1 MNMIVDLRNSA
12 NRVYF
17 NGNAPKYSNVRLRL
31 VSNYSNK
38 EILNDTFGNIELDN
52 LYEGEGWF
60 SYEYSTDITPLQNV
74 ELNEYYTCILEE
86 SQTGTTWVELQ
97 KVLCK
102 VLNNFNEVN
111 INYISNNEDNEQH
124 IYFIND

>member
-1 MNMIVDLRNSA
+1 MIVDLRNTA

-17 NGNAPKYSNVRLRL
+17 NGIKPKHSNIRLRL

-38 EILNDTFGNIELDN
+38 GILNDEFGNILLDN

-60 SYEYSTDITPLQNV
+60 SYEYLTDITPLQNK
-74 ELNEYYTCILEE
+74 ELNEYYDCILEQ
-86 SQTGTTWVELQ
+86 SLNGITWIEVQ

-102 VLNNFNEVN
+102 VLNNFDDTNVVYN
-111 INYISNNEDNEQH
+111 SNNEDNEQY
-124 IYFIND
+124 IYFINE

>member
-1 MNMIVDLRNSA
+1 MIVDLRNSG

-17 NGNAPKYSNVRLRL
+17 NGISLKYPFVRMRL

-60 SYEYSTDITPLQNV
+60 SYKYSTDITPLQNV

-86 SQTGTTWVELQ
+86 SNGGSWIERQR
-97 KVLCK
+97 VLCK
-102 VLNNFNEVN
+102 VLNNFNTENPDVVYN
-111 INYISNNEDNEQH
+111 SNNENNEQY
-124 IYFIND
+124 IYFMNE

>member
-1 MNMIVDLRNSA
+1 MIVDLRNSA

-17 NGNAPKYSNVRLRL
+17 NGIKPKYSNVRLRL

-38 EILNDTFGNIELDN
+38 EILNDTFGNIELDT

-60 SYEYSTDITPLQNV
+60 SYKYSTDITPLQNV

-86 SQTGTTWVELQ
+86 SQLGTTWKQLQ
-97 KVLCK
+97 KVLCR
-102 VLNNFNEVN
+102 VLNNFDKENPDVVYN
-111 INYISNNEDNEQH
+111 SNNENNEQY
-124 IYFIND
+124 IYFMNE